1 MNKVPYIIN
10 ENSLTIFWEGKPYTL
25 RKDHVNF
32 NLAKNAILE
41 ARYDDLGDLL
51 DIAKAVEDFVQ
62 GDVEVKDEVVY
73 YKGHRL
79 HGVVVDKL
87 LEMLRA
93 GMKDSA
99 PLVNFITRLQSNPS
113 ANSVNELYSFM
124 SYKSLPNTPEGKIL
138 GYKGVQSDFWSN
150 TGNADTIV
158 LQGQTNERHQIYNG
172 VGETI
177 EVARRCVDDNKDHHC
192 SFGLH
197 VGSYDYANN
206 WAGEDG
212 RLLIVE
218 FDPEDAVS
226 VPTDCDFQ
234 KLRVSKYR
242 VVSDITDTRKELD
255 KPVYEANKPI
265 YGSYDVDLEVG
276 FAEDDEDDFVDED
289 DSDFEQESTPQSLF
303 VDSDEEPIINGC
315 GDDSDEDSYDD
326 DSYDDDKDEGRNYLY
341 DDDGMDD
348 LADTEPEVIL
358 PKGYDDPAFDG
369 YEGSGQNVD
378 KTKSDSQDMIDL
390 AIKNYVEK
398 KFELG
403 IKPTI
408 KNIADLKICRN
419 NSVRCKEIGFLVEK
433 LGFQVEDNSNKIF
446 SDLQINGN

>member
-32 NLAKNAILE
+32 NLAKSAILE

-51 DIAKAVEDFVQ
+51 DIAKAVENFVE

-158 LQGQTNERHQIYNG
+158 LQGQTNERHQIFNG

-197 VGSYDYANN
+197 IGSYDYANN

-242 VVSDITDTRKELD
+242 VISDITDTRKELD

-265 YGSYDVDLEVG
+265 YGSNDTDLEVDYD
-276 FAEDDEDDFVDED
+276 EDYDDDEDYVDED
-289 DSDFEQESTPQSLF
+289 DSDFEEESTPQSLF

-315 GDDSDEDSYDD
+315 GDDSDDDYDFGDAD
-326 DSYDDDKDEGRNYLY
+326 D
-341 DDDGMDD
+341 
-348 LADTEPEVIL
+348 EPEVIL
-358 PKGYDDPAFDG
+358 PEGYDDPAFDG
-369 YEGSGQNVD
+369 NEGSGQNED
-378 KTKSDSQDMIDL
+378 KTTSDSQDMIDL
-390 AIKNYVEK
+390 AIKNYVQN
-398 KFELG
+398 KFESG

-433 LGFQVEDNSNKIF
+433 LGFQVEDNNNKIF
-446 SDLQINGN
+446 SNLQINGI